1 MKNLSES
8 LDNVLLEYSRYIA
21 HLCLHLKL
29 SENEFVQITIAQLQ

>member
-8 LDNVLLEYSRYIA
+8 LDNVLLEYSRYIT
-21 HLCLHLKL
+21 HLCLHFKL